1 MGFRRIGSSSFF
13 CSTKN
18 PGHASHYL
26 LPQDDYIRP
35 AAPEAS
41 ARAEGQDFPLMDPV
55 YDPNAWEQKK
65 YNDAETKELLE
76 ARLQSYPGT
85 DPTWISTDRHNNNIL
100 HVLAR
105 TAKSSRLLRALSLPF
120 ADNLRSARNVEGETP
135 LDALRCPLGS
145 NRTWK

>member
-13 CSTKN
+13 CLTKN

-26 LPQDDYIRP
+26 LPRDDYTRP
-35 AAPEAS
+35 AALEAS

-105 TAKSSRLLRALSLPF
+105 TVKSSRLLGLLAYLLLITYDRF
-120 ADNLRSARNVEGETP
+120 ATLKERHR
-135 LDALRCPLGS
+135 
-145 NRTWK
+145 WMY